1 MRFHK
6 NDYVNKVIQ
15 LLQLLKRNVLGRNDL
30 LDIILKR
37 TTDCLASHILNDFI
51 GRNFKAKWMLCVCVS
66 SGHILHK
73 IYFSITVRSTSYEGE
88 KKKREAI
95 RATLERELEMICCE
109 PSTTRLQGTIAWGS
123 HVASIFLTTTNFW
136 SFAIIKGISKLLWDH
151 RYFSFHL

>member
-15 LLQLLKRNVLGRNDL
+15 LLQLLKRNVLGINNL

-51 GRNFKAKWMLCVCVS
+51 SRNFKAKWMLCVCVS

-73 IYFSITVRSTSYEGE
+73 RYFSITIRSTSYEGE
-88 KKKREAI
+88 RKRKREAI

-109 PSTTRLQGTIAWGS
+109 PSITRLQVTIAGGS

-136 SFAIIKGISKLLWDH
+136 SFAIIKGI
-151 RYFSFHL
+151 